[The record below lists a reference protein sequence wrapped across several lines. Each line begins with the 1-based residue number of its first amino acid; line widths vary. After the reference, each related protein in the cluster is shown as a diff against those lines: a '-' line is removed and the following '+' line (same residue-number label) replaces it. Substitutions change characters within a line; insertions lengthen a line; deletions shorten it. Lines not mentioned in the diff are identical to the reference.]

1 MALLTPAL
9 AEANRMQETRAN
21 ARLSYKPLKLL
32 VVGLN
37 YAPDFIGIPKYTTE
51 MCEEL
56 ARRGHQVTVVTAPPY
71 YPAWEVPA
79 AYRGAWRTE
88 DLNGVLL
95 VRAPIYVPKKPRG
108 VTRLLHHLSF
118 AATSLPSAVWCA
130 LTKRPDVVLT
140 VAPSLM
146 SAPAAMIAAK
156 LSGARSWLHIQDFEV
171 DAAFE
176 LGMLKGEGARR
187 WAERLEWA
195 LLSGFDRV
203 STISASMRRLL
214 LRKRVSESAALE
226 LRNWVDVDT
235 VTAWPSSNTSY
246 REALKIPADHAV
258 ALYSGNMAGKQG
270 LETLAEVAAL
280 LEAQSAKVTLMLC
293 GQGPLKSV
301 LEAACAERTN
311 VRFMDLQPTEKLP
324 ELLATADIHL
334 LPQRAEAAD
343 LVLPSKLTGMLA
355 SGRPVVAMA
364 DTGTGLE
371 IEVEG
376 CGLTVPAGDGVA
388 MAGAVLRL
396 STDHKLR
403 HELGKAARE
412 RAEQRWRRSAVI
424 DGLELELKRLVAQP
438 QGSGVQPQARE
449 AGQLN

>member
-1 MALLTPAL
+1 MGEQGAQA
-9 AEANRMQETRAN
+9 RM
-21 ARLSYKPLKLL
+21 SDKSLKLL

-79 AYRGAWRTE
+79 AYRGAWRSET
-88 DLNGVLL
+88 LNGVRL
-95 VRAPIYVPKKPRG
+95 VRVPLYVPKQPTGK
-108 VTRLLHHLSF
+108 TRLLHHLSF
-118 AATSLPSAVWCA
+118 AATVLPSAVIRA
-130 LTKRPDVVLT
+130 MKERPDVVLAI
-140 VAPSLM
+140 APSLM
-146 SAPAAMIAAK
+146 SAPAALIAAK
-156 LSGARSWLHIQDFEV
+156 LSGAKAWLHIQDFEV

-176 LGMLKGEGARR
+176 LGMLKGKGARK
-187 WAERLEWA
+187 WAERLERA

-214 LRKRVSESAALE
+214 LGKGVKEEAALE
-226 LRNWVDVDT
+226 IRNWVDVDA
-235 VTAWPSSNTSY
+235 VTAWPNSDTFY
-246 REALKIPADHAV
+246 RKALNIPTDHAV

-280 LEAQSAKVTLMLC
+280 LEAKAAKVTLLLC

-301 LEAACAERTN
+301 LEDACAKRSN
-311 VRFMDLQPTEKLP
+311 VRFMDLQPVEKLP
-324 ELLATADIHL
+324 ELLATANIHL

-364 DTGTGLE
+364 DAGTGLAT
-371 IEVEG
+371 EVEG
-376 CGLTVPAGDGVA
+376 CGLIVPPGDAAA
-388 MAGAVLRL
+388 MAAAILRL
-396 STDHKLR
+396 AENKAWCLQ
-403 HELGKAARE
+403 LGAAARC
-412 RAEQRWRRSAVI
+412 RAEDAWRMSGVI
-424 DGLELELKRLVAQP
+424 DRIVANINQVL
-438 QGSGVQPQARE
+438 GR
-449 AGQLN
+449 

>member
-1 MALLTPAL
+1 MS
-9 AEANRMQETRAN
+9 ERRAQ
-21 ARLSYKPLKLL
+21 AGASDRPLKLL

-56 ARRGHQVTVVTAPPY
+56 ARRGHEVTVVTAPPY

-79 AYRGAWRTE
+79 SYRGGWRSET
-88 DLNGVLL
+88 LSGVKL
-95 VRAPIYVPKKPRG
+95 VRAPLYVPKQPTGK
-108 VTRLLHHLSF
+108 TRLLHHLSF
-118 AATSLPSAVWCA
+118 AATSLPSAVLCA
-130 LTKRPDVVLT
+130 LRGRPDVVLA

-146 SAPAAMIAAK
+146 SAPGALIAAK
-156 LSGARSWLHIQDFEV
+156 LSGAKSWLHIQDFEV

-176 LGMLKGEGARR
+176 LGMLKGEGARK
-187 WAERLEWA
+187 WAERLERA

-214 LRKRVSESAALE
+214 LRKGVKDEAALE
-226 LRNWVDVDT
+226 IRNWVDVDKVT
-235 VTAWPSSNTSY
+235 VWPSTDTSY
-246 REALKIPADHAV
+246 REALEIPADHVV

-280 LEAQSAKVTLMLC
+280 LEARSTNVTLLLC
-293 GQGPLKSV
+293 GQGPLKGV
-301 LEAACAERTN
+301 LEEACAKCAN
-311 VRFMDLQPTEKLP
+311 VRFMDLQPIEKLP

-364 DTGTGLE
+364 DAGTGLSV
-371 IEVEG
+371 EVQG
-376 CGLTVPAGDGVA
+376 CGLIVPPGDAAA
-388 MAGAVLRL
+388 MAESVLRL
-396 STDHKLR
+396 AENGGLR
-403 HELGKAARE
+403 AELGAAARR
-412 RAEQRWRRSAVI
+412 RAEDAWRMSGVI
-424 DGLELELKRLVAQP
+424 DRL
-438 QGSGVQPQARE
+438 E
-449 AGQLN
+449 AGFRSLFGGA

>member
-1 MALLTPAL
+1 MG
-9 AEANRMQETRAN
+9 ERRAR
-21 ARLSYKPLKLL
+21 AGVSDKPLKLL

-56 ARRGHQVTVVTAPPY
+56 ARRGHEVTVVTAPPY

-79 AYRGAWRTE
+79 AYRGAWRSET
-88 DLNGVLL
+88 LNGVKL
-95 VRAPIYVPKKPRG
+95 VRAPLYVPKQPTGR
-108 VTRLLHHLSF
+108 TRLLHHLSF
-118 AATSLPSAVWCA
+118 AATSLPSAVLSA
-130 LTKRPDVVLT
+130 LRGRPDVVLA

-146 SAPAAMIAAK
+146 SAPTALIAAK
-156 LSGARSWLHIQDFEV
+156 LSGAKSWLHIQDFEV

-176 LGMLKGEGARR
+176 LGMLKGEGARK
-187 WAERLEWA
+187 WAERLERA

-214 LRKRVSESAALE
+214 LRKGVKDSAALE
-226 LRNWVDVDT
+226 IRNWVDVDT
-235 VTAWPSSNTSY
+235 VTAWPSSNTAY
-246 REALKIPADHAV
+246 RAELNIPADHGV

-270 LETLAEVAAL
+270 LETLADVAAL
-280 LEAQSAKVTLMLC
+280 LEAKAAKVTLLLC

-301 LEAACAERTN
+301 LQEACAKRTN
-311 VRFMDLQPTEKLP
+311 VRFMDLQPIERLP

-364 DTGTGLE
+364 DVGTGLAA
-371 IEVEG
+371 EVEG
-376 CGLTVPAGDGVA
+376 CGVITAPGDACA
-388 MAGAVLRL
+388 MAAAIQLLASDPELR
-396 STDHKLR
+396 SR
-403 HELGKAARE
+403 LGSNARR
-412 RAEQRWRRSAVI
+412 RAEERWKKSAVI
-424 DGLELELKRLVAQP
+424 DDLVD
-438 QGSGVQPQARE
+438 
-449 AGQLN
+449 QLFAASL

>member
-1 MALLTPAL
+1 MGASAVSQPA
-9 AEANRMQETRAN
+9 EKRPR
-21 ARLSYKPLKLL
+21 LL

-56 ARRGHQVTVVTAPPY
+56 ARRGHDVTVVTAPPY

-79 AYRGAWRTE
+79 AHRGLWRSET
-88 DLNGVLL
+88 LNGVRLI
-95 VRAPIYVPKKPRG
+95 RAPLYVPKEPSG
-108 VTRLLHHLSF
+108 LTRLLHHLSF
-118 AATSLPSAVWCA
+118 AATALPSAVLCA
-130 LTKRPDVVLT
+130 LRKRPDVVLT

-146 SAPAAMIAAK
+146 SAPAALIAAK

-187 WAERLEWA
+187 WAERLERA

-214 LRKRVSESAALE
+214 LRKGVNEDAALE
-226 LRNWVDVDT
+226 VRNWVDVDT
-235 VTAWPSSNTSY
+235 VTAWPNSNTSY
-246 REALKIPADHAV
+246 RELLKIPADHAV

-280 LEAQSAKVTLMLC
+280 LEAQSAKVTLLLC
-293 GQGPLKSV
+293 GQGPLKGV
-301 LEAACAERTN
+301 LETACAERAN
-311 VRFMDLQPTEKLP
+311 VRFMDLQPIDKLP

-364 DTGTGLE
+364 DVGTGLA

-376 CGLTVPAGDGVA
+376 CGLIVPPGDGAA
-388 MAGAVLRL
+388 MAEAVLRL
-396 STDHKLR
+396 STDQALR
-403 HELGKAARE
+403 RELALAARE

-424 DGLELELKRLVAQP
+424 DGLEAELKRLCAQP
-438 QGSGVQPQARE
+438 EGSVVQPQARE